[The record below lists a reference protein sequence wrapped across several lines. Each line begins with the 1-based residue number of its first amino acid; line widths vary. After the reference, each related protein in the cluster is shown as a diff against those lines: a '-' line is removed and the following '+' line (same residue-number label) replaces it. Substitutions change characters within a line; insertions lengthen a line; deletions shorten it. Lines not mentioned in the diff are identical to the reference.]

1 MPVVS
6 KSVTINAPVSKVFE
20 VVTTP
25 DNWVRYVTSLVDVSD
40 RSADLPAQ
48 GSTFTWEYKMM
59 GIRFSGKGTVTENR
73 ENQNFGLHME
83 GKFPIKETY
92 VFRDGNDGTTELK
105 VTVDFDL
112 PGEVLKFFAN
122 TSLMGKMNELEAK
135 SVLEKIKAICEEG

>member
-6 KSVTINAPVSKVFE
+6 KSVTINAPVGKVFE

-25 DNWVRYVTSLVDVSD
+25 DNWIRYVTSLVDISD
-40 RSADLPAQ
+40 RSADLPAK

-73 ENQNFGLHME
+73 ENENFGLHME

-92 VFRDGNDGTTELK
+92 VFRESGDSSTELK

-112 PGEVLKFFAN
+112 PGDFLKIFAN
-122 TSLMGKMNELEAK
+122 TGLMDKMNELEAK
-135 SVLEKIKAICEEG
+135 SALEKIKAICEEG